1 MQDLPLGYILIFL
14 LVAGFLYYRFLRGKR
29 RKGAHGREL
38 WRQKTNER
46 RSTRLDR
53 ARTWDERRRRM
64 KMYEPQWKIAERY
77 VRKESREGSTGQEQ
91 EQARESAEVEER
103 ENARDSAGSARS
115 RGTGAIPPETNRCSG
130 S

>member
-1 MQDLPLGYILIFL
+1 MQDLPLGYIPIFL

-77 VRKESREGSTGQEQ
+77 VRKESREGSNGQEQ
-91 EQARESAEVEER
+91 EQESAEVEER
-103 ENARDSAGSARS
+103 ENARDSADSARS
-115 RGTGAIPPETNRCSG
+115 RGTSTIPPETNRRSE